1 MITIVYEPL
10 LAGNLIAQIISTFTL
25 YKDQNFNIYDQND
38 KEFWTQRESKF
49 KVDPNVELVKG
60 HHHRFKHFLNYDKM
74 ILCSCNTEKEQ
85 RLLEKRIAHVKHGIM
100 NNPFL
105 VDIRVLY
112 LQELYDYLIE
122 RKKDFYNMPYEDI
135 WDTKK
140 FPTTMVNCL
149 KWLDLPYDEGK
160 IKYAQKQWIKSN
172 IIRRS
177 KLTDEERS
185 AYYEYRDRHTHE
197 RESQIRRARSV

>member
-10 LAGNLIAQIISTFTL
+10 LAGNLIAQIVSTFTV
-25 YKDQNFNIYDQND
+25 YKNQDFEIYDQND
-38 KEFWTQRESKF
+38 KEFWTQREAKF
-49 KVDPNVELVKG
+49 QVDPNIELVKG

-74 ILCSCNTEKEQ
+74 ILCSCNTEKEK
-85 RLLEKRIAHVKHGIM
+85 RLLEKRVAHVKHGIM

-105 VDIRVLY
+105 IDIRIFY

-160 IKYAQKQWIKSN
+160 IKYAQKQWLKSN

-185 AYYEYRDRHTHE
+185 AYYEYRDRHAHE

>member
-10 LAGNLIAQIISTFTL
+10 LAGNLIAQIVSTFTV
-25 YKDQNFNIYDQND
+25 YKNQDFEIYDQND
-38 KEFWTQRESKF
+38 KEFWTQREAKF
-49 KVDPNVELVKG
+49 QVDPNIELVKG

-74 ILCSCNTEKEQ
+74 ILCSCNTEKEK
-85 RLLEKRIAHVKHGIM
+85 RLLEKRVAHVKHGIM

-105 VDIRVLY
+105 IDIRILY

-160 IKYAQKQWIKSN
+160 IKYAQKQWLKSN

-185 AYYEYRDRHTHE
+185 AYYEYRDRHAHE

>member
-10 LAGNLIAQIISTFTL
+10 LAGNLIAQIVSTFTV
-25 YKDQNFNIYDQND
+25 YKNQDFEIYDQND
-38 KEFWTQRESKF
+38 KEFWTQREAKF
-49 KVDPNVELVKG
+49 QVDPNIELVKG

-74 ILCSCNTEKEQ
+74 ILCSCNTEKEK
-85 RLLEKRIAHVKHGIM
+85 RLLEKRVAHVKHGIM

-105 VDIRVLY
+105 IDIRILY

-160 IKYAQKQWIKSN
+160 IKYAQKQWLKSN
-172 IIRRS
+172 INLKIRKANWGTLVLQFSRIY
-177 KLTDEERS
+177 K
-185 AYYEYRDRHTHE
+185 
-197 RESQIRRARSV
+197 

>member
-112 LQELYDYLIE
+112 LQELYVFLIE

-140 FPTTMVNCL
+140 FPTTIVNCL

-185 AYYEYRDRHTHE
+185 AYYEYRDRHAHE

>member
-10 LAGNLIAQIISTFTL
+10 LAGNLIAQIISTFTM
-25 YKDQNFNIYDQND
+25 YKNQDFEIYDQND
-38 KEFWTQRESKF
+38 KEGWTQREAKF
-49 KVDPNVELVKG
+49 DVDPNIELVKG

-74 ILCSCNTEKEQ
+74 ILVSCNTEKEKH
-85 RLLEKRIAHVKHGIM
+85 LMEKRVTHVDHSIM

-105 VDIRVLY
+105 LDIRVFY

-140 FPTTMVNCL
+140 FPTTMANCL

-160 IKYAQKQWIKSN
+160 IKYAQKQWLKSN

-185 AYYEYRDRHTHE
+185 AYYEYRDRHAHE